1 MRHLAA
7 YLLLVL
13 GGNATPSAEQ
23 VNAVITAAGGEADEA
38 KVTALLAD
46 LEGKDIHE
54 LLAKVGLLS
63 LKFLLPGA
71 RFLNCVCAFCVTG
84 RC

>member
-7 YLLLVL
+7 YVLLVI

-23 VNAVITAAGGEADEA
+23 VSAVITAAGGEADQA
-38 KVTALLAD
+38 SLDALIAD

-54 LLAKVGLLS
+54 LLAKVLI
-63 LKFLLPGA
+63 A
-71 RFLNCVCAFCVTG
+71 
-84 RC
+84 

>member
-13 GGNATPSAEQ
+13 GGNATPTVDQ
-23 VNAVITAAGGEADEA
+23 VNSVITAAGGEADEA

-54 LLAKVGLLS
+54 ILAKVRSWLHLIILVELIFLS
-63 LKFLLPGA
+63 
-71 RFLNCVCAFCVTG
+71 
-84 RC
+84 